1 MRERPQHL
9 ERVRLEKM
17 VGEGKA
23 LATTADG
30 RKLFVWG
37 GLPGEDVT
45 VQVTKKRSKML
56 EGFVS
61 EVHEASKLRVE
72 PRDPD
77 SYLSTSP
84 WQIMSL
90 ETENDFKAQL
100 VQEAYELHNLTL
112 PGDIHI
118 YSDGNEYGYR
128 NKVEFS
134 FWWDRE
140 TGKLDLAFFRRGSHQ
155 KIEVEGTSLASDAIN
170 AAGQR
175 LRDILRARPEL
186 NGLELKT
193 FLVRSTQTG
202 EVSGQLYVKSPKF
215 PQLTP
220 QELETLSIQGFELIY
235 SNPKSPASVIT
246 ERLQS
251 EGDSWLIDHILDVPF
266 RYATEGFF
274 QINVPVYEQALK
286 DMQQFIPA
294 NKPTVDL
301 YSGVGSIGLTIGG
314 EQVTLVELN
323 EHAVREMKENIKAL
337 GKTNVQAVLAAS
349 ETALEHITSQATIIV
364 DPPRAGLHD
373 AVIERLLSEKP
384 ETIIY
389 LSCNPVTQARDFQ
402 KLQKAYTVKHH
413 QGYNFFPH
421 TPHTEYLIILQRTYI

>member
-1 MRERPQHL
+1 
-9 ERVRLEKM
+9 
-17 VGEGKA
+17 
-23 LATTADG
+23 
-30 RKLFVWG
+30 
-37 GLPGEDVT
+37 
-45 VQVTKKRSKML
+45 
-56 EGFVS
+56 
-61 EVHEASKLRVE
+61 
-72 PRDPD
+72 
-77 SYLSTSP
+77 
-84 WQIMSL
+84 MSL

-100 VQEAYELHNLTL
+100 VQEAYELHDLTL
-112 PGDIHI
+112 PSDIHI
-118 YSDGNEYGYR
+118 YSDGNDYGYR

-155 KIEVEGTSLASDAIN
+155 KIEVDGTSLASDAIN
-170 AAGQR
+170 EAGQR

-215 PQLTP
+215 SQLTP
-220 QELETLSIQGFELIY
+220 QELETLNIQGFELIY

-314 EQVTLVELN
+314 EQLTLVELN

-373 AVIERLLSEKP
+373 AVIERLLTEKP

-402 KLQKAYTVKHH
+402 KLQQAYSVKHH

-421 TPHTEYLIILQRTYI
+421 TPHTEYLIILHRT

>member
-1 MRERPQHL
+1 MRNQPAQL
-9 ERVRLEKM
+9 ERVHLEKM

-37 GLPGEDVT
+37 GLPGEEVT
-45 VQVTKKRSKML
+45 VQITKKRSKML
-56 EGFVS
+56 EGFVT
-61 EVHEASKLRVE
+61 EVHTASKLRVE
-72 PRDPD
+72 PRDPQ

-90 ETENDFKAQL
+90 ETENSFKAQL
-100 VQEAYELHNLTL
+100 VKEAYELHDLSL
-112 PGDIHI
+112 VGDIPI
-118 YSDGNEYGYR
+118 YSNGTEYGYR

-155 KIEVEGTSLASDAIN
+155 KIEVDGTSLASDAIN
-170 AAGQR
+170 EAGQR

-193 FLVRSTQTG
+193 FLVRSTQKG
-202 EVSGQLYVKSPKF
+202 EVAGQLYVKSPKF
-215 PQLTP
+215 PQFTP
-220 QELETLSIQGFELIY
+220 QELEALNIAGFELIY

-246 ERLQS
+246 ERLQT
-251 EGDSWLIDHILDVPF
+251 EGDSWLIDTILDVPF

-286 DMQQFIPA
+286 DMQAFIPA

-314 EQVTLVELN
+314 EQLTLIELN
-323 EHAVREMKENIKAL
+323 EHAVREMKENIVAL

-349 ETALEHITSQATIIV
+349 ETALEYITNEATIIV

-402 KLQKAYTVKHH
+402 KLQQVYTITKH
-413 QGYNFFPH
+413 QGYNFFPQ
-421 TPHTEYLIILQRTYI
+421 TPHIEYLIVLSRT